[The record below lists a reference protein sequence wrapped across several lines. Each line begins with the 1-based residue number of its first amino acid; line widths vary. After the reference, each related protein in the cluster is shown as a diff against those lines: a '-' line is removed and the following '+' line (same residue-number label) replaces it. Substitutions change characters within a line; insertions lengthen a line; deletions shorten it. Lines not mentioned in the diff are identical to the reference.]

1 MAQNTP
7 PPHAPPKITVKGRD
21 MRLRTIGIAVL
32 AVLAVWF
39 IAANTGS
46 VSIKLWVVTVTMPL
60 WVVLTVTLVVGM
72 VIGILVARRRAGAH
86 RAKR

>member
-7 PPHAPPKITVKGRD
+7 PPHRPSTLTVKGRNV
-21 MRLRTIGIAVL
+21 RLRTIGVAVL

-46 VSIKLWVVTVTMPL
+46 VSIKLWIA
-60 WVVLTVTLVVGM
+60 TVTLPLWAVLAVTLLTGM
-72 VIGILVARRRAGAH
+72 ILGFFIARRRAKG
-86 RAKR
+86 

>member
-7 PPHAPPKITVKGRD
+7 PPHRPSTLTVKGRNV
-21 MRLRTIGIAVL
+21 RLRTIGVAVL

-46 VSIKLWVVTVTMPL
+46 VSIKLWVA
-60 WVVLTVTLVVGM
+60 TVTLPLWAVLAVTLLTGM
-72 VIGILVARRRAGAH
+72 ILGFFIARRRSKG
-86 RAKR
+86 

>member
-7 PPHAPPKITVKGRD
+7 PHGPPTLTVKGRD
-21 MRLRTIGIAVL
+21 LRLRTIGIAIL

-46 VSIKLWVVTVTMPL
+46 VSIKLWVTSVTLPL
-60 WVVLTVTLVVGM
+60 WAVLAVTLLVGM
-72 VIGILVARRRAGAH
+72 VIGLFAGRRRP
-86 RAKR
+86 RS

>member
-7 PPHAPPKITVKGRD
+7 PPHRPPTVTVKGRD
-21 MRLRTIGIAVL
+21 VRLRTIGVAVL

-46 VSIKLWVVTVTMPL
+46 VSITLWVTSVTLPL
-60 WVVLTVTLVVGM
+60 WVVLTVTLLTGM
-72 VIGILVARRRAGAH
+72 VIGYFVARRRA
-86 RAKR
+86 RV

>member
-1 MAQNTP
+1 
-7 PPHAPPKITVKGRD
+7 

-60 WVVLTVTLVVGM
+60 WVVLTVTLLVGM